1 MSTTVA
7 FINYSTKEMAHPQIL
22 IGVPAYDG
30 ADLGTA
36 SRVYKQVNADDVDFR
51 FDDLSS
57 QGVLVS
63 EDGTD
68 RAGGEA
74 FTGAST
80 PTADAATHLVTAD
93 SSGGQITVTLQ
104 PAATVGAGFK
114 MWFFLSADGNDLIID
129 GDSAETV
136 LGTATQT
143 LDTAGT
149 MLEIES
155 DGVSAWV
162 AHT

>member
-7 FINYSTKEMAHPQIL
+7 FINYSTKAMAHPQIL
-22 IGVPAYDG
+22 IGVPAFALG
-30 ADLGTA
+30 TLGTA
-36 SRVYKQVNADDVDFR
+36 SRLYKQVNADDVDFR
-51 FDDLSS
+51 FDALSS

-63 EDGTD
+63 EDGTP

-74 FTGAST
+74 YTGAST
-80 PTADAATHLVTAD
+80 PTAAATTHLITAD
-93 SSGGQITVTLQ
+93 SSGGVITVTLQ

-114 MWFFLSADGNDLIID
+114 MWIFLSADGNNLVID
-129 GDSAETV
+129 GDGSETV
-136 LGTATQT
+136 LGTLTQT
-143 LDTAGT
+143 LATAGD